1 MTEPEPRYAMAQ
13 IDADAELSRLRMLE
27 AINDPVT
34 ERRLDALAVA
44 EGWRCLEVGA
54 GGGSVT
60 RSLAARVGPRGR
72 VVAADMDPRFLQ
84 ELDLANV
91 DVVRHDITTG
101 PVAPGGF
108 DLVHCR
114 AMLAHVT
121 DFGGAVANLVA
132 SARSGGW
139 VFVEEPDYGG
149 CMEPCDPSHPGT
161 EIFLHYLEG
170 LRDGRRMDVDAG
182 RHAYRSLRAAG
193 LTDLDCEGVSAIVHG
208 GSFRARYRKF
218 TMENV
223 REMAVGSGNYS
234 AKAFQ
239 QLLDLFEDPT
249 FSYVDNLWL
258 GVTGRVA

>member
-1 MTEPEPRYAMAQ
+1 MTEPEDRYAMAQ
-13 IDADAELSRLRMLE
+13 IDGDAELARLRMLE
-27 AINDPVT
+27 AINDPAT
-34 ERRLDALAVA
+34 ERRLDALEVA

-60 RSLAARVGPRGR
+60 RSLAARVGARGH
-72 VVAADMDPRFLQ
+72 VVAADRDPRFLQ
-84 ELDLANV
+84 NLDLAQV
-91 DVVRHDITTG
+91 EVIRHDITKG
-101 PVAPGGF
+101 PVEPRGF

-114 AMLAHVT
+114 AVLAHVT
-121 DFGGAVANLVA
+121 DFDGAAENLVA

-193 LTDLDCEGVSAIVHG
+193 LTDLTCEGISAIVEG

-223 REMAVGSGNYS
+223 RDMAVGSGNYTTES
-234 AKAFQ
+234 FQ
-239 QLLDLFEDPT
+239 RLLDLFEDPS
-249 FSYVDNLWL
+249 FSYIDNLWL